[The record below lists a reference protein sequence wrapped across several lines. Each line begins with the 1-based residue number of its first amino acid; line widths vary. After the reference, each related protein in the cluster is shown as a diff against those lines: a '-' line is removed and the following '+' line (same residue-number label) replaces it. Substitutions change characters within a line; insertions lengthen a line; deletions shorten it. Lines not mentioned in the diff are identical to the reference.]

1 MNLSKLIDTKDPVVI
16 RGSKDKEILGL
27 RTSSKEV
34 RPKDLF
40 ISISSQR
47 AHIDE
52 AILSGASAVVVDIYN
67 PFLPKEI
74 TQIEHQNP
82 KDYAGVLA
90 NRFYQNPTQHLSLF
104 GVTGTSGKST
114 TTWMIRHLL
123 GEDCCGVLGTL
134 GAWIYDHCIE
144 VHLTT
149 PEPST
154 ICRVLNEMVKGGL
167 KFCAMECSSHGLDQ
181 NRVGHLE
188 FEGGAFLNLTHDHL
202 DYHQTMEEYYQA
214 KKKLFLIAKK
224 NSVICIDD
232 PYGKRLFEELDKK
245 AKTFGEDP
253 QADFR
258 ITDIQLGLMGSSCN
272 LVHEGRVYPLFIPMI
287 GSYHIFNMVAAIM
300 LVNPFVKDLEL
311 LCKRA
316 STFPPVA
323 GRSELI
329 PTQKGFSVM
338 VDYAHKPDAL
348 EKLLLSLKKAGAKKI
363 TTVFGCGGERDKE
376 KRPKMAKIAEKHSQK
391 VIVTTDNPRKEDP
404 LEIIEMIRQG
414 FDQENHRIILDRK
427 EAIKQALMEAE
438 EGELVLIAGRGH
450 EKEQKLRTASIPF
463 LDSEVAKNLLIEI

>member
-224 NSVICIDD
+224 NSVIC
-232 PYGKRLFEELDKK
+232 
-245 AKTFGEDP
+245 
-253 QADFR
+253 R